1 MRPVTNLKI
10 FGFRLAVV
18 VLAAFWL
25 ALFMGTHLPAA
36 VDFSPEVNDKVK
48 HFGAFFVLGFLMC
61 YVTNSPL
68 KLKRFLA
75 IAAIGMTYA
84 AIDETTQHFIPGRYP
99 DRMDFVAD
107 SIGLWAA
114 IIFYVIARHFY
125 YAKQT
130 NPSAKSA

>member
-1 MRPVTNLKI
+1 VRPVTNLTI

-18 VLAAFWL
+18 VLVAYWL
-25 ALFMGTHLPAA
+25 ALFTGTHLPA
-36 VDFSPEVNDKVK
+36 VMDFSPEVNDKIK

-68 KLKRFLA
+68 RLKRFLT

-84 AIDETTQHFIPGRYP
+84 AIDEMTQYFIPGRYP

-107 SIGLWAA
+107 SIGLWSA
-114 IIFYVIARHFY
+114 IVFYVIARHFY
-125 YAKQT
+125 YSKQT
-130 NPSAKSA
+130 TPSAESA